1 MPVISTTQEDLQF
14 KRSSGKVR
22 ETLPHKQNTNEKG
35 LEHSSSGIVLAL

>member
-22 ETLPHKQNTNEKG
+22 ETYLINKIQMKRAW
-35 LEHSSSGIVLAL
+35 SIVQVV